1 MPETLPLSL
10 DLFLPEK
17 LWHISGIQHLL
28 LLFNN
33 QQWCWKSTW
42 CDSDTNDGM
51 RYFIP
56 VMFHWIPS
64 WLKYQNVLN
73 FYSFLKFSRISRNHD
88 TLMRKKEVAHQSSPV
103 LSPSHTFVLFC
114 SIVMCQVCAF
124 ALPRTPTLA
133 EKQPVLLN
141 WQPQLCHINNVSS
154 QCLLQ
159 TRSHLKIQFNLP
171 HFLVL
176 D

>member
-1 MPETLPLSL
+1 ML
-10 DLFLPEK
+10 K
-17 LWHISGIQHLL
+17 IYV
-28 LLFNN
+28 
-33 QQWCWKSTW
+33 
-42 CDSDTNDGM
+42 M
-51 RYFIP
+51 RLRYKRWDEI
-56 VMFHWIPS
+56 
-64 WLKYQNVLN
+64 
-73 FYSFLKFSRISRNHD
+73 FYSCNVSLNSFLTQISKYTKFLFFLKVYKFRLSRISRNHD

-103 LSPSHTFVLFC
+103 LSPSHTFVLLC